1 MSAPTTPQPSKPTS
15 TPTARGWRGAAWIAG
30 GRGTGARA
38 AAWRDIAALAALTA
52 ACAAFFAPVLFGG
65 YWLPRG
71 GGDLASFLYPM
82 YRFAAGRL
90 AAGELPLW
98 NPHLYAGAPLLA
110 DNQSGLLYPPLRLL
124 YALAP
129 AFDYRDLQW
138 VVIGHTWLAGAAMY
152 ACLRLWR
159 RRGAGGGGFAPAPAL
174 LGALAWMLNDVFI
187 THLGNLNFN
196 AAAGWLPLALL
207 GLCRADGAGR
217 GSDRRLATFASTL
230 VRRGAWV
237 ALAAVALALG
247 ALAGHAQATW
257 LGAAAVVW
265 FAIGRA
271 ALGRRAGPLVDV
283 AVAGALA
290 LALAAP
296 ALLPALALRPH
307 TVRAAYD
314 DATAVQYSLP
324 PRALVGLVAPWWYG
338 RGAAAFRGDWDRVEV
353 GYVGLAPL
361 GLAVVAVGAAW
372 RRRRRGDR
380 GSGGEGG
387 GPTRDDRVAA
397 SAAGDVAIFA
407 ALAAVSLLVALG
419 PATPVHG
426 WLIAPLD
433 LPFRAPARY
442 LLVTDLALA
451 WLAAAGAQWAVAA
464 AGRRRWRAADAVGPL
479 LALATAID
487 LVALGA
493 GVEIDPSDPTANT
506 VRPPAAAWLSEQ
518 GASFGAGAKGLPW
531 RIDVATGAW
540 PPGAAQL
547 WRLYSL
553 GGVYNPSQLG
563 TYSFSMDGLE
573 HRGSRLYNR
582 FGVGWCV
589 TDKGAAP
596 SDRGDWTLA
605 FTDDPA
611 VDVWRNDAVVPR
623 IRLLA
628 DAIVHA
634 DDAAAFAAVR
644 DPMEVRSA
652 IHLVAAD
659 LARDPA
665 AEDAVRFVEDD
676 PGIFHPIVPGRIS
689 VVAYD
694 PDRVVIDLDIWDGD
708 RAFVAISDIW
718 HPDWRATVDG
728 QPAPLLRADFTFRA
742 VAVDGGR
749 RRIVMTYEPAGWRRG
764 QALGLAAA
772 QAVAAW
778 WTVAAWLAVVRRC
791 GGAATSEATPT

>member
-1 MSAPTTPQPSKPTS
+1 M
-15 TPTARGWRGAAWIAG
+15 AG
-30 GRGTGARA
+30 GRGADRRA
-38 AAWRDIAALAALTA
+38 AAWRDVAALAALTA

-82 YRFAAGRL
+82 YRFAAARL

-129 AFDYRDLQW
+129 NFDYRDLQW

-152 ACLRLWR
+152 LCLRLWR
-159 RRGAGGGGFAPAPAL
+159 RGGADGGGFTPAPAL
-174 LGALAWMLNDVFI
+174 LGALAWMFNDVFI

-196 AAAGWLPLALL
+196 AAASWLPLALL
-207 GLCRADGAGR
+207 GLCRAGTTGR
-217 GSDRRLATFASTL
+217 GSDRRRAALAASL

-237 ALAAVALALG
+237 ALAAVALAIG

-257 LGAAAVVW
+257 LGAVAVVG
-265 FAIGRA
+265 FAAGRA
-271 ALGRRAGPLVDV
+271 VLGGRAGPLVDV

-314 DATAVQYSLP
+314 DATATQYSLP

-361 GLAVVAVGAAW
+361 GLAIAAGAAAW
-372 RRRRRGDR
+372 RRRRRRRRDR
-380 GSGGEGG
+380 GSGGEGDGAVATDAAPGDAVG
-387 GPTRDDRVAA
+387 GDRPNRGDRIAA
-397 SAAGDVAIFA
+397 PVDADVALFA
-407 ALAAVSLLVALG
+407 ALAVVSLLVALG

-464 AGRRRWRAADAVGPL
+464 AGRRRWRAAGAVGPL
-479 LALATAID
+479 LALVTAVD

-493 GVEIDPSDPTANT
+493 GVEIDRADPVANT
-506 VRPPAAAWLSEQ
+506 ARPPAAAWLSEQ

-553 GGVYNPSQLG
+553 GGVYNPSRLG

-596 SDRGDWTLA
+596 SDRGDWTLV

-628 DAIVHA
+628 DAIVHD

-659 LARDPA
+659 LARDPR
-665 AEDAVRFVEDD
+665 AEDAVRFVDDD
-676 PGIFHPIVPGRIS
+676 PALFHPVVPGTITIA
-689 VVAYD
+689 AYD
-694 PDRVVIDLDIWDGD
+694 PDRIVIDLHVQD
-708 RAFVAISDIW
+708 RAFVAISDVW

-728 QPAPLLRADFTFRA
+728 TPVPLLRADFAFRA
-742 VAVDGGR
+742 VPVDR
-749 RRIVMTYEPAGWRRG
+749 WKHQIVMTYEPAGWRLGR
-764 QALGLAAA
+764 ALGLAAA
-772 QAVAAW
+772 ELVAAW
-778 WTVAAWLAVVRRC
+778 WLVAAWLAVVRRW
-791 GGAATSEATPT
+791 GGGATSEPTSR